1 MKNKAYLLPACKTA
15 DGVPIGIGSEVYAI
29 TFKQKVNKYG
39 RLYRPSTRDLAVVK
53 VTVSTVTFSEFVEPG
68 WFGWTGVA
76 YSGMTEVE
84 CSDGKTKT
92 FSYLPGIEVSQ
103 YTIFASE
110 DAAKAALEKAVAGG
124 GLYTRAGFPLMPS
137 WQIGEVRATLEKAE
151 QSTEEIADMQK
162 TCLNCTHVGVCSKRM
177 QFIVNNYLVKRHYN
191 EIENVSKTLDISVNC
206 DSYAEKDFFSF
217 ICARVR
223 DYSDGEVWSD
233 GDQILCKTESAAN
246 ALCDLLWQLYNERG
260 EAFDLHTGYYDHKE
274 DERNHEED
282 RYTGWWYVSA
292 D

>member
-1 MKNKAYLLPACKTA
+1 M
-15 DGVPIGIGSEVYAI
+15 YAI

-137 WQIGEVRATLEKAE
+137 WQIGEVRAALEKAE
-151 QSTEEIADMQK
+151 QSTEEEPSIVRNIPYVSVWDGGNCIAATKADV
-162 TCLNCTHVGVCSKRM
+162 CLDTKQVFNIQTIDVGDSANVLDHEY
-177 QFIVNNYLVKRHYN
+177 IVLH
-191 EIENVSKTLDISVNC
+191 
-206 DSYAEKDFFSF
+206 
-217 ICARVR
+217 
-223 DYSDGEVWSD
+223 G
-233 GDQILCKTESAAN
+233 TEHTVFPK
-246 ALCDLLWQLYNERG
+246 G
-260 EAFDLHTGYYDHKE
+260 EAKDGAYWRD
-274 DERNHEED
+274 
-282 RYTGWWYVSA
+282 
-292 D
+292 